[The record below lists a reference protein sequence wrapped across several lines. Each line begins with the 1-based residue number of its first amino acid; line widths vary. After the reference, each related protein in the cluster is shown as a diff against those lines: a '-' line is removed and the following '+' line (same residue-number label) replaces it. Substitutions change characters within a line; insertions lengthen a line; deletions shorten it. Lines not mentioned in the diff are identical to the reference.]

1 MKKDKRLINLIIIL
15 LAGLT
20 FLVRLIP
27 AIAQGFAPA
36 GDSYMAVLWSRIID
50 KTGSIPDY
58 VAIAEYWGKPGDIYF
73 TPNLHILLEITHLLT
88 GLSLAH
94 SVILLSLLAGCIIP
108 ILLFAIARLKNTKL
122 AIIVFLLA
130 SAGLGRSLRYFT
142 EPGYHFQNLF
152 GDLIIVFLVYLF
164 FTFLQHLK
172 KAQDNKRLVLYLALT
187 LLTVNSLLF
196 YHQLSSFIGLII
208 LGMIFLVSLS
218 DRLVRQKVLRWR
230 SIVVFLLAGSF
241 FVVALLFTGY
251 ESTVFQLFGKVE
263 VGDDLYKLMRS
274 WELYPQLLGNDFVVY
289 AGMLGLIIL
298 LGRLVYLIKNKK
310 PYLFEIIILAWLLVP
325 LILSK
330 APLLYIKLMP
340 MRFFWYI
347 GYPLVIVAAY
357 GLYYLIKQI
366 RWKIVIVPLL
376 IATFLVISF
385 SSLFK
390 QAKQEDDFYGMDSS
404 YNNEVQELNS
414 WLLANVTA
422 EDVIYLDVFNYKSLI
437 WTWSDVIPEKKVH
450 LKVFR
455 KINEYFD
462 NEDVA
467 ELQRVYIVVK
477 KIGQLQ

>member
-1 MKKDKRLINLIIIL
+1 MNKRLINLIIIL

-27 AIAQGFAPA
+27 AIAQGFAAA

-73 TPNLHILLEITHLLT
+73 TPNLHIILEVTHLLT
-88 GLSLAH
+88 GLSFSH
-94 SVILLSLLAGCIIP
+94 SVIFLSLLVGCVIP

-122 AIIVFLLA
+122 ALIVFLLA

-164 FTFLQHLK
+164 FAFLQQLK
-172 KAQDNKRLVLYLALT
+172 KAQGNKRLILYLALT

-208 LGMIFLVSLS
+208 LGVMFLVSLS
-218 DRLVRQKVLRWR
+218 DNVIRQKILRWR
-230 SIVVFLLAGSF
+230 NILVFLLAGLF
-241 FVVALLFTGY
+241 FAVALLFTGY
-251 ESTVFQLFGKVE
+251 ESTIFQLFGKVE
-263 VGDDLYKLMRS
+263 PDNSLYKLMRS

-298 LGRLVYLIKNKK
+298 IGRLIYLIRNKK
-310 PYLFEIIILAWLLVP
+310 PYLFEVIILAWLLVP

-330 APLLYIKLMP
+330 APLLYIKLLP
-340 MRFFWYI
+340 MRLFWYI
-347 GYPLVIVAAY
+347 GYPLVVVAAY

-366 RWKIVIVPLL
+366 RWRAVIVPLL
-376 IATFLVISF
+376 IITFFVISF

-390 QAKQEDDFYGMDSS
+390 QTEQEQEQEDNFYGADSS
-404 YNNEVQELNS
+404 YTSEVQELNK
-414 WLLANVTA
+414 WLLANVAT

-437 WTWSDVIPEKKVH
+437 WTWSDVIPEKKV
-450 LKVFR
+450 
-455 KINEYFD
+455 
-462 NEDVA
+462 
-467 ELQRVYIVVK
+467 YIK
-477 KIGQLQ
+477 